1 MSPPCLPEFVMSQD
15 TALDAFCAF
24 FNKLDNTCTEKLYE
38 VYTDNIMFSDPL
50 HSIEGREALE
60 AYFANM
66 YANVSE
72 CRFQYHHR
80 QRQGETAFVTW
91 TMHFAHPRLAAGK
104 VISVDGCSY
113 LTFEDDGRVSRHR
126 DYFDAGAMLYEN
138 VPVLGGLIRLLKRR
152 AG

>member
-1 MSPPCLPEFVMSQD
+1 MSQD

-38 VYTDNIMFSDPL
+38 VYTEDIVFSDPL
-50 HSIEGREALE
+50 HTVEGRAALE
-60 AYFANM
+60 EYFAGM

-72 CRFQYHHR
+72 CRFRYHHR
-80 QRQGETAFVTW
+80 QRHGETAFVTW
-91 TMHFAHPRLAAGK
+91 TMSFAHPRLAGGK
-104 VISVDGCSY
+104 VISVDGCSH
-113 LTFEDDGRVSRHR
+113 LTFADDGRVSRHR
-126 DYFDAGAMLYEN
+126 DYFDAGAMLYEH